1 MVMPAVL
8 GLQNMLAL
16 CIELPSPTRIGFW
29 FSTEGS
35 LTFCKIH
42 AKMCTNYIMCKN
54 IKKGIWCCV
63 MFTAL
68 RKTKK
73 IPLPALQPC
82 PWVGT
87 TLPPPEQLGRSR
99 LKQRTQ
105 PARRVIDTSF
115 WIPHPKREAPRD
127 SWHPPNASNYKACE
141 TLTKK
146 ILSTHIKY
154 HIINPTIKS
163 SKTFFE
169 MPPFPRRSITNSLAP
184 WLRNLGKASEISS
197 ALRAAKVR
205 SRRKLSVVWNVDDS

>member
-1 MVMPAVL
+1 MLHGSHSPNTLNWQGAYQIIVGNEHIAVWTACTTLMVMPAVL

-42 AKMCTNYIMCKN
+42 SKMCTNYIMCKN
-54 IKKGIWCCV
+54 IKKGIWWCV

-73 IPLPALQPC
+73 IPLPAQQPC

-87 TLPPPEQLGRSR
+87 TLLPPEQLGRSR

-105 PARRVIDTSF
+105 PARSVIDSSF
-115 WIPHPKREAPRD
+115 WIPHQKERHQEIHDILPT
-127 SWHPPNASNYKACE
+127 HQI
-141 TLTKK
+141 TKHVK
-146 ILSTHIKY
+146 H
-154 HIINPTIKS
+154 
-163 SKTFFE
+163 
-169 MPPFPRRSITNSLAP
+169 
-184 WLRNLGKASEISS
+184 
-197 ALRAAKVR
+197 
-205 SRRKLSVVWNVDDS
+205 

>member
-1 MVMPAVL
+1 MMVCDVYGTAENKKDPAACAATVPL
-8 GLQNMLAL
+8 GRNNSAASRAAGK
-16 CIELPSPTRIGFW
+16 E
-29 FSTEGS
+29 
-35 LTFCKIH
+35 
-42 AKMCTNYIMCKN
+42 
-54 IKKGIWCCV
+54 
-63 MFTAL
+63 
-68 RKTKK
+68 
-73 IPLPALQPC
+73 
-82 PWVGT
+82 
-87 TLPPPEQLGRSR
+87 PPET
-99 LKQRTQ
+99 K
-105 PARRVIDTSF
+105 DTAGTKCHWFVFLNSS
-115 WIPHPKREAPRD
+115 PKGEAPRD